1 MTTPSKKSNEMNAF
15 LDQFSKAMFEGVGRA
30 SSIARNTCVTC
41 KGDASSFKDE
51 LSEKEF
57 TISGMCQTCQDE
69 IFEDPPVENPDYFSD
84 ISETFDLL

>member
-1 MTTPSKKSNEMNAF
+1 MTQPSKKSNSMNEF
-15 LDQFSKAMFEGVGRA
+15 LEDIIFNVFDVSRKASIVGDV
-30 SSIARNTCVTC
+30 CVMC
-41 KGDASSFKDE
+41 KGDASAFTDE

-84 ISETFDLL
+84 ISKTFGLL